1 MKNVL
6 YYLSASDVQINLS
19 LPLTF
24 SYKLLPVLGHNE
36 IKIAPNMHA
45 MKNGYNGKWVYRL
58 PVNLWLQYLQEI
70 QGYS

>member
-45 MKNGYNGKWVYRL
+45 MKNGYNGK
-58 PVNLWLQYLQEI
+58 
-70 QGYS
+70 